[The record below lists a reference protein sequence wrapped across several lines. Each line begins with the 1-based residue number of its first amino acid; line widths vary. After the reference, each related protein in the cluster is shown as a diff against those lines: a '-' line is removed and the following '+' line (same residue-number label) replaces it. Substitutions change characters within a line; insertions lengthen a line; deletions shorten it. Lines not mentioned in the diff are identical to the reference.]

1 MTNWNAPFR
10 SKLTSSAANPINS
23 RVVIPGSKSVTNRAL
38 ILAAIAKTPSRLR
51 KPLSS
56 RDADLMVEGLRALG
70 CEIDEIKTDD
80 GFDYQITPKK
90 LIGPTQIDVGNAGTV
105 MRFLPPIA

>member
-23 RVVIPGSKSVTNRAL
+23 RVIIPGSKSITNRAL

-51 KPLSS
+51 RPLSS
-56 RDADLMVEGLRALG
+56 RDADLMVKGLRALG
-70 CEIDEIKTDD
+70 CEIDEIKTND
-80 GFDYQITPKK
+80 GFDRDDPARVAGKFRTVVSEF
-90 LIGPTQIDVGNAGTV
+90 LNAL
-105 MRFLPPIA
+105 MPD